1 MFAALVCCL
10 DLFTMQHAQHHKSGI
25 AWLLSG
31 ITGLVF
37 EFFIKLL
44 YRKTNKQ
51 KEKKISHQP
60 LGRKDHLT
68 HTFAGHIYSC
78 KGFFFFIPTENAAL
92 PHE

>member
-1 MFAALVCCL
+1 
-10 DLFTMQHAQHHKSGI
+10 MQHAQHHKSGI

-44 YRKTNKQ
+44 YRKTNKKKKE
-51 KEKKISHQP
+51 KEKKNTHQR

-68 HTFAGHIYSC
+68 HTFAGHTFIRM
-78 KGFFFFIPTENAAL
+78 KIFFILSITLCFLMNK
-92 PHE
+92 